1 MRDLL
6 LILLTTLRLT
16 RFITTDSLGGWL
28 IADPAHRWADDH
40 EASLRLARERTI
52 WKMRKEH
59 PEMPPAAAERLTRL
73 ESTLEDDEPIS
84 WQARLVSGLECPYCV
99 GFWIGVGVIGSY
111 IFARRTGSMKAWRI
125 ANSAFALNYI
135 VGATSARID

>member
-1 MRDLL
+1 MRDIL

-52 WKMRKEH
+52 WKMRREH
-59 PEMPPAAAERLTRL
+59 PEMPPATAEWLTRY

-84 WQARLVSGLECPYCV
+84 WQARLASGLECPYCV
-99 GFWIGVGVIGSY
+99 GFWIGVAVIASY
-111 IFARRTGSMKAWRI
+111 LTARQTGSMKVWRI
-125 ANSAFALNYI
+125 ASSAFALNYI